1 MPSKTIQFFP
11 GLNALRFFA
20 ALSVI
25 VGHVELIK
33 LGMGLDNLFNF
44 SIKLNL
50 GGLGVYFF
58 FVLSGFLITYLL
70 LKEKDKHNTISIK
83 RFYLRRVF
91 RIWPL
96 YYLLVLLGFFVLP
109 HIHVIDL
116 PYYKQHFEAN
126 FGYNLLFYLL
136 ILPNVAF
143 SIYSAVPHI
152 GQSWSIGVEEQFYIF
167 WPLLIKKAKN
177 VGQLIII
184 AFVSIIILKATL
196 LVFFKLYPQ
205 NQALLYT
212 KNFLVMC
219 RFESMMIGA
228 YGAYLLFYEKQ
239 KILHVIYHPAT
250 FYFSLLSFLPI
261 NYIVFDSFI
270 QDGIHLVLSVLF
282 LIIILN
288 ISTNPT
294 CKIKLTNSILEY
306 LGTISYGL
314 YMYHLMLIPV
324 IVALA
329 KNYLNYTGNGFI
341 ENSLVYLLS
350 VLISVVFSAISY
362 KYFESFFLKFKKKFN
377 TS

>member
-1 MPSKTIQFFP
+1 MSNKAIHFFP

-20 ALSVI
+20 ALAVI

-33 LGMGLDNLFNF
+33 LGMGLDNWYNF
-44 SIKLNL
+44 SVKLNL

-70 LKEKDKHNTISIK
+70 LKEKDKYNTISIK
-83 RFYLRRVF
+83 KFYLRRVF

-96 YYLLVLLGFFVLP
+96 YYLLVLLGFFILP
-109 HIHVIDL
+109 YIHAIDL
-116 PYYKQHFEAN
+116 PYYKQHFEIN
-126 FGYNLLFYLL
+126 FSYNLLFYLL

-143 SIYSAVPHI
+143 AIYPAVPHI

-177 VGQLIII
+177 IGQLIII
-184 AFVSIIILKATL
+184 SFVFIIILKAIL
-196 LVFFKLYPQ
+196 LVFFKLNPQ
-205 NQALLYT
+205 NQTLLYI

-239 KILHVIYHPAT
+239 KILRVIYHPAV

-270 QDGIHLVLSVLF
+270 QDGIHLILSAQF

-288 ISTNPT
+288 ISTNSA
-294 CKIKLTNSILEY
+294 CKHKLTNPILDY

-314 YMYHLMLIPV
+314 YMYHLMIIPV
-324 IVALA
+324 IIFLA
-329 KNYLNYTGNGFI
+329 KNYLNYTGSQTL
-341 ENSLVYLLS
+341 ENILVYVFS
-350 VLISVVFSAISY
+350 VLISIMFSAISY
-362 KYFESFFLKFKKKFN
+362 KYFESYFLKYKKTYN
-377 TS
+377 IS